1 MSKFSSAC
9 RKIGTFLAFSV
20 GLPLAVPAQQ
30 AAPFLEACSI
40 LKASSV
46 APDLGGTP
54 VDTSRIQSALN
65 LCLPGQAVVLEK
77 NGEQGNFLSTPLTLP
92 RGVWLYLGAGTV
104 LYASRHLRDYDLAPF
119 RCGGQARSMA
129 SCKPFLF
136 AYRAAYSGVDGPG
149 VIDGQ
154 AEVLS
159 AQDGKAWEKL
169 VEEGAKR
176 GEFVS
181 SPDLVSSY
189 ESQGFSLN
197 NVTLRHAAG
206 VHASIL
212 KTTGFHSS
220 GLRIDSPASFASSR
234 GILLSNTVDSK
245 LENTWIR
252 VGGEALALKPSILG
266 AASHITIDGLHIYGG
281 KGVVFGDARY
291 GDTRDIHLENVTIR
305 DAEAGMVL
313 NLQGTERGIPQ
324 NLHVGPM
331 CMQQVKF
338 PLRFDPIPS
347 AEGRSPLV
355 LKQAILSE
363 SGELHGDG
371 SIGKESMSCDVPAF
385 SSNEERVSLPS
396 ISLAPAPPVRNK
408 LRVASDGRGDFLTV
422 QEAINALPASGGEI
436 AVAPGTYRE
445 VLTIRKPHVHLHGI
459 DTDPA
464 KAVLVFNHGP
474 ANGGTFASATVFVEA
489 DDVTIDHLTIQ
500 NDLGQGKGQAV
511 ALAALGDRGTF
522 HHLRILGAQDTLYAT
537 AKLCYGDYGPCIPAR
552 QYFGKSYISGAVD
565 FIFGDSK
572 AVFDRCELH
581 GIAGGNVMYTA
592 QSKHYPEEESGYI
605 VTQSKLTAD
614 AAAGTIALGR
624 AWRPYST
631 VVFLNTE
638 MDAPIVPAGWVEWMR
653 FGQSTLET
661 AYYAEYQST
670 GRGSSPKT
678 REPRSH
684 QLTEAEAQ
692 QWDPKK
698 FLSGADGWNPF
709 LKDLEK

>member
-1 MSKFSSAC
+1 MSKFVSGY
-9 RKIGTFLAFSV
+9 RKIGVFLALWAGIPV
-20 GLPLAVPAQQ
+20 ALAAQQ
-30 AAPFLEACSI
+30 AMPSLEACGVVT
-40 LKASSV
+40 ASPS
-46 APDLGGTP
+46 APDLGGQP
-54 VDTSRIQSALN
+54 FDTSRIQNALN
-65 LCLPGQAVVLEK
+65 FCLPGQAVVLEK
-77 NGEQGNFLSTPLTLP
+77 NGEQGNFLSAPLILP
-92 RGVWLYLGAGTV
+92 RGVRLYLGPGTV
-104 LYASRHLRDYDLAPF
+104 LYASRNLRNYDLSPF
-119 RCGGQARSMA
+119 RCGGQERKMA

-136 AYRAAYSGVDGPG
+136 AYRAAFSGIDGPG
-149 VIDGQ
+149 IIDGQ
-154 AEVLS
+154 AEALS
-159 AQDGKAWEKL
+159 AQDGQSWKKL
-169 VEEGAKR
+169 VEEGARR
-176 GEFVS
+176 GDLLS

-197 NVTLRHAAG
+197 NVTLRNAAG
-206 VHASIL
+206 AHVSIL

-220 GLRIDSPASFASSR
+220 GLRIDSPAGLESSR
-234 GILLSNTVDSK
+234 GIVLSNAVDSK

-252 VGGEALALKPSILG
+252 VRAETLALKPSILG
-266 AASHITIDGLHIYGG
+266 STAHIAIDGLHIYGG
-281 KGVVFGDARY
+281 KGVVFGDAHY
-291 GDTRDIHLENVTIR
+291 GDTKDIHLENVTIR
-305 DAEAGMVL
+305 DAEAGLVL
-313 NLQGTERGIPQ
+313 NLHGTERGTPQ
-324 NLHVGPM
+324 NLYVGHV
-331 CMQQVKF
+331 CMQQVKS
-338 PLRFDPIPS
+338 PLRFDSVPT
-347 AEGRSPLV
+347 AEGKLPLV
-355 LKQAILSE
+355 LEQAILS
-363 SGELHGDG
+363 GRGNLHGDG

-385 SSNEERVSLPS
+385 SSTEDRVSLPS
-396 ISLAPAPPVRNK
+396 ISLAPAPTVRSK
-408 LRVASDGRGDFLTV
+408 LRVASDGSGDFRTV
-422 QEAINALPASGGEI
+422 QEAVNALPASGGEV
-436 AVAPGTYRE
+436 AVAPGTFRE
-445 VLTIRKPHVHLHGI
+445 VVTIRKPHVHLHG
-459 DTDPA
+459 TESDPA

-511 ALAALGDRGTF
+511 ALAALGDRGMF
-522 HHLRILGAQDTLYAT
+522 QHLRILGAQDTLYAT

-552 QYFGKSYISGAVD
+552 QYFGKSYIAGAVD

-605 VTQSKLTAD
+605 ITQSKLTAD
-614 AAAGTIALGR
+614 ADAGTIALGR

-670 GRGSSPKT
+670 GRGASPKT

-684 QLTEAEAQ
+684 QLTGAEAQ
-692 QWDPKK
+692 QWNPKK

-709 LKDLEK
+709 LEESEK